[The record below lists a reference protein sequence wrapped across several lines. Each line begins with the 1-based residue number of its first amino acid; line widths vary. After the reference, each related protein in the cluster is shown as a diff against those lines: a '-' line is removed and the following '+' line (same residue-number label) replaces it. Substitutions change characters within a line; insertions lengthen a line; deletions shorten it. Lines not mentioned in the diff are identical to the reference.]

1 MQLDYF
7 TREKLRKEAINNM
20 VYFVYGILS
29 SLFLFNISQIIDVYF
44 NTFDSPIAHLMII
57 PCAFS
62 ALACFLFYKFIGD
75 SLFIRGWFV
84 IGIFFGIVPVF
95 NLSLNVPNVLNL
107 PIEELIPYN
116 LLRYFTPI
124 IMYVSTSCVLYMIM
138 KIKFNTEVYLA
149 MNRAEIDKRI
159 AEATIAYEE
168 NIKNGLIKE
177 EDEDLNMVD
186 KSRNIVE
193 RISDMIAKNIDP
205 DYERTEHIVDI
216 DVEKELEKRKEEKE
230 LKKKKK
236 KK

>member
-1 MQLDYF
+1 
-7 TREKLRKEAINNM
+7 
-20 VYFVYGILS
+20 
-29 SLFLFNISQIIDVYF
+29 
-44 NTFDSPIAHLMII
+44 
-57 PCAFS
+57 
-62 ALACFLFYKFIGD
+62 
-75 SLFIRGWFV
+75 
-84 IGIFFGIVPVF
+84 
-95 NLSLNVPNVLNL
+95 
-107 PIEELIPYN
+107 
-116 LLRYFTPI
+116 
-124 IMYVSTSCVLYMIM
+124 M

-177 EDEDLNMVD
+177 EDKDLNMVD